1 MKRFILIILF
11 ILFINISAYAVN
23 DNEQY
28 MNFDW
33 WKNFNDEYLLD
44 NLSKV
49 YLNNYD
55 LKNAALKVDANEQVV
70 KMQFSNELPFV
81 SFSGEISRDI
91 RAPREKFGNMSI
103 PHYSQNNF
111 YLPITAGYEIDIWGK
126 NRLKTKSK
134 KQHLEIV
141 KQAQRATYISLSS
154 AFASDYFNLIK
165 TDKLI
170 EIQQELLD
178 VQNEI
183 FSKTNEKYNIGL
195 VSVTDVLLQ
204 EKVLNTL
211 QEELNNYVR
220 TRELLLNNLK
230 VYLANQNEEVVRK
243 NFDDVSVINN
253 LPEEYNV
260 SIVENRPDY
269 LQEEANIKKIGF
281 DVKVAKKE
289 FLPSFTIFGQ
299 IGLNAYSLST
309 LCNSPSQLF
318 AAGILPNFDIFSGG
332 KKRAML
338 KMQKYRYEE
347 ALNNYQKTYL
357 NAISEMNSG
366 LIDYKTSK
374 KNYEESLGKI
384 SIEEKIYSLAKDK
397 REIGSSND
405 LDVLFVKEMYL
416 LAEKE
421 LVSNKINSI
430 LSVIG
435 LYKVS
440 GGIDLYKLNDDNTL

>member
-11 ILFINISAYAVN
+11 ILFINISAYAVD

-70 KMQFSNELPFV
+70 KMQFANELPFV

-134 KQHLEIV
+134 KQQLEIV

-195 VSVTDVLLQ
+195 VPVTEVLFQ

-211 QEELNNYVR
+211 QEEHNNYVR

-318 AAGILPNFDIFSGG
+318 AAGFLPNFDIFSGG

>member
-1 MKRFILIILF
+1 MKRFILTIFF
-11 ILFINISAYAVN
+11 ILFINISAYAVEN
-23 DNEQY
+23 NEEY

-44 NLSKV
+44 NLLKV
-49 YLNNYD
+49 YSNNYD

-70 KMQFSNELPFV
+70 KMQFANELPSV
-81 SFSGEISRDI
+81 SFAGEISRDI
-91 RAPREKFGNMSI
+91 RAPRQQFGDMSI

-134 KQHLEIV
+134 KQQLEIV
-141 KQAQRATYISLSS
+141 KQAQRATYISLTS

-170 EIQQELLD
+170 EIQQKLLD

-183 FSKTNEKYNIGL
+183 FSKTNEKYTVGL
-195 VSVTDVLLQ
+195 IPITEVLLQ

-211 QEELNNYVR
+211 QEEYNNYVK
-220 TRELLLNNLK
+220 TREVLLNNLR
-230 VYLANQNEEVVRK
+230 VYLSNQNDDVLRK
-243 NFDDVSVINN
+243 NFDEISVLEN
-253 LPEEYNV
+253 LPEEY
-260 SIVENRPDY
+260 SIGIVENRPDY
-269 LQEEANIKKIGF
+269 LQEEANIKRIGF
-281 DVKVAKKE
+281 DVEVAKKE

-299 IGLNAYSLST
+299 VGLNAYSLST
-309 LCNSPSQLF
+309 LCNSPSQFF
-318 AAGILPNFDIFSGG
+318 AAGVLPNFDLFSGG

-384 SIEEKIYSLAKDK
+384 SIEEKIYGLAKDK
-397 REIGSSND
+397 RDIGSSND
-405 LDVLFVKEMYL
+405 LDVLFAKEIYL
-416 LAEKE
+416 SAEKE

-440 GGIDLYKLNDDNTL
+440 GGIDLYKLNDENTL